1 MESKIIIF
9 CFIISL
15 SLVIEIKS
23 IVIHPLNII
32 NQNYVIHIDNSSVY
46 YFYTSLTNVKVNE
59 HISYFISKEI
69 TSFKISYYFLENDD
83 YQKITDSDINNFTF
97 NETLGFIDRDNFFK
111 TIFKIN
117 NNQKGLLLK
126 MKIITH

>member
-32 NQNYVIHIDNSSVY
+32 NQNYLIQIDNSSYY
-46 YFYTSLTNVKVNE
+46 YF
-59 HISYFISKEI
+59 
-69 TSFKISYYFLENDD
+69 
-83 YQKITDSDINNFTF
+83 
-97 NETLGFIDRDNFFK
+97 
-111 TIFKIN
+111 
-117 NNQKGLLLK
+117 
-126 MKIITH
+126 